1 MKSTAPQEAIAYVLD
16 DDPVFCQS
24 VAALA
29 FSINLRCE
37 SIDLINDDTACSR
50 MRRPGC
56 LILDHKLG
64 DSLNGLAVLRVL
76 KEGALAI
83 TTIVCSGYA
92 TTALAVAYL
101 QAGALTVVEK
111 PATPQ
116 ILSQWMQQAINL
128 DRQQLAAE
136 SRVKSLIEIYNDL
149 TRRQRQILSLLM
161 QGRSNKW
168 IAIRLDVSRRT
179 VEMDRAKI
187 LHQFNTSNM
196 IELSSIVTESLV
208 AAQHLGIPVV
218 DQIDKMSSSDGR
230 SESFSKAFYSPFG
243 GPHNRRDTNSM

>member
-1 MKSTAPQEAIAYVLD
+1 MKIAAPQEAIAYVLD

-37 SIDLINDDTACSR
+37 SIDYVNDDSACSR
-50 MRRPGC
+50 LRRPGC
-56 LILDHKLG
+56 LILDHRLG
-64 DSLNGLAVLRVL
+64 DTLDGLTVLREL
-76 KEGALAI
+76 KEGASAI

-111 PATPQ
+111 PAAPQ
-116 ILSQWMQQAINL
+116 VLSQWMHQAINL

-136 SRVKSLIEIYNDL
+136 SRVKSLIETYNHL
-149 TRRQRQILSLLM
+149 TRRQRQILSFLM

-187 LHQFNTSNM
+187 LHQFNTGNM
-196 IELSSIVTESLV
+196 IELSSIVTEALV
-208 AAQHLGIPVV
+208 AAQHLGIPVA
-218 DQIDKMSSSDGR
+218 DQIDKLSLSDGR
-230 SESFSKAFYSPFG
+230 SESFSEAFYGPFR
-243 GPHNRRDTNSM
+243 GPHHRRDTNSM